1 MPAHVTFLDGAGTQ
15 VNAHTPQCARDA
27 IGESRGARRPGRLA
41 VQALALVL
49 LPLLPATAAAE
60 RIDTDRTNIVF
71 VLADDLGYGDLG
83 CQGCGDIRTP
93 HLDRLAREGMR
104 FTDFYANAPICTP
117 TRAAFL
123 TGRYQ
128 QRIGL
133 EEVVTYQEFGRGL
146 PEDGTTLAAELRGRG
161 YATGICGKWHLGYDI
176 ARRPLQQGFD
186 RFFGLL
192 GGNHDYF
199 RHVDRIGAADLWE
212 GNDPVHRAGYST
224 DLFTAAAIRFVEA
237 HRDRPFFL
245 YLAHAAPHFPW
256 QGPDDAR
263 KVVEPRQPT
272 WQQGDRRTY
281 AAMVERMD
289 AGIGALVERI
299 DTLGLGPRTLIVF
312 TSDNGGHTHSRNA
325 PLRGAKAT
333 LFEGGIRVPC
343 LARWPGTLSEGV
355 TTSLVAA
362 TLDWTATFRRLA
374 GLPADPERE
383 DGIDLVPHLTG
394 GVPAPDRA
402 LYWRHPGRGGG
413 DPAAA
418 GRAVRSGRWKLL
430 DLVSTDPQ
438 LFDLAADVAESHD
451 LADRHP
457 EKAAELRGLLD
468 AWEAEVAEA
477 FTAGAGAG
485 STPR

>member
-1 MPAHVTFLDGAGTQ
+1 MTAASAGGRGRK
-15 VNAHTPQCARDA
+15 AR
-27 IGESRGARRPGRLA
+27 GRGPVADLLVACLLLA
-41 VQALALVL
+41 F
-49 LPLLPATAAAE
+49 LPATAAVGQVDAE
-60 RIDTDRTNIVF
+60 RINIVF
-71 VLADDLGYGDLG
+71 ILADDLGYGDLG
-83 CQGCGDIRTP
+83 CQGCDDIRTP
-93 HLDRLAREGMR
+93 HLDRLAREGVR

-117 TRAAFL
+117 TRAALL

-128 QRIGL
+128 QRVGL

-146 PEDGTTLAAELRGRG
+146 PEDGTTLAHELRGQG
-161 YATGICGKWHLGYDI
+161 YATGLCGKWHLGYDVG
-176 ARRPLQQGFD
+176 RRPLQQGFD

-212 GNDPVHRAGYST
+212 GNDPVRRAGYST

-256 QGPDDAR
+256 QGPDDEG
-263 KVVEPRQPT
+263 KIVEPRQPT

-289 AGIGALVERI
+289 EGIGGLVAKI
-299 DTLGLGPRTLIVF
+299 DALGLGPRTLIVF

-325 PLRGAKAT
+325 PLRGEKAT

-343 LARWPGTLSEGV
+343 LARWPGTLPAGGTS
-355 TTSLVAA
+355 SLVGL

-374 GLPADPERE
+374 GLAADTERE

-394 GVPAPDRA
+394 RVPPPARP
-402 LYWRHPGRGGG
+402 LFWRHTGKGGG
-413 DPAAA
+413 DPGAA
-418 GRAVRSGRWKLL
+418 GRAVRLGRWKLL
-430 DLVSTDPQ
+430 DLVRTDPQ
-438 LFDLAADVAESHD
+438 LFDLEAD
-451 LADRHP
+451 LAEAHDIVDRHP
-457 EKAAELRGLLD
+457 AKAAELGSLLD
-468 AWEAEVAEA
+468 AWEADVS
-477 FTAGAGAG
+477 GAISAA
-485 STPR
+485 P